1 MTNTELAQFIQ
12 QITLIDTHEHMRK
25 EPEYTQNGPDI
36 LRDLFENY
44 VPADLIVAGATQ
56 ADINL
61 LLDSTNPDLEL
72 RWRGVSAAWEQC
84 QHTGYGEAVR
94 LIAQQVYG
102 METITHATL
111 EQAAARNA
119 QLRQPG
125 ERLRILK
132 EVGNLDHVQ
141 IDDFDWLAVP
151 DESGPE
157 FFLYDINWAQ
167 FVGGFMEEEQ
177 RATIR
182 QHLGM
187 EVSSL
192 NDLYEVMQAIF
203 AKYGGCAIAVKSQHA
218 YNRTLEW
225 HERSDANAG
234 RVLQKKLAQA
244 EITEDERLSLG
255 DWCLARG
262 VELAM
267 DYNLPFKIH
276 TGYYAGQG
284 YMVTERIKPGHL
296 CDLLIRYPQARF
308 VLMHI
313 AYPYNDELLAIAKH
327 FPNVYVD
334 LCWSWSIN
342 PYAAADFI
350 RRAIHAMPINKIF
363 AFGGDTSWPNAAVA
377 YSIQARKWLTYALQA
392 EINDGFLTEAQA
404 IKVASRLMRE
414 NQQACFDIEGTR
426 ANIRAA
432 LTPA

>member
-1 MTNTELAQFIQ
+1 MTDLAQY
-12 QITLIDTHEHMRK
+12 ITQTPLMDTHEHLKK
-25 EPEYTQNGPDI
+25 EHDYTVNGPDV

-56 ADINL
+56 ADVDC
-61 LLDSTNPDLEL
+61 LLDSTNPDIAA
-72 RWRGVSAAWEQC
+72 RWSGVSEAWQRC
-84 QHTGYGEAVR
+84 QYTGYGEAVR
-94 LIAQQVYG
+94 LIAKNVYG
-102 METITHATL
+102 MDEITVPAL
-111 EQAAARNA
+111 EKASALNH

-141 IDDFDWLAVP
+141 IDDFNWLAMP
-151 DESGPE
+151 DVSGAD
-157 FFLYDINWAQ
+157 FFLYDISWA
-167 FVGGFMEEEQ
+167 GFSSGYFGEDEQ
-177 RATIR
+177 ATIR

-192 NDLYEVMQAIF
+192 NDLYAVMQAIF

-225 HERSDANAG
+225 HERSESNAA
-234 RVLQKKLAQA
+234 RVLQKRLSDGDV
-244 EITEDERLSLG
+244 TEDERLSLG

-262 VELAM
+262 VELAIE
-267 DYNLPFKIH
+267 YNLPFKIH

-296 CDLLIRYPQARF
+296 CDLLRRYPQARF

-334 LCWSWSIN
+334 LCWAWSIN
-342 PYAAADFI
+342 PYAAADFV
-350 RRAIHAMPINKIF
+350 RRAIHAMPINKLF
-363 AFGGDTSWPNAAVA
+363 VFGGDTGWPNAAVA
-377 YSIQARKWLTYALQA
+377 YSIQARKWLNYALQG
-392 EINDGFLTEAQA
+392 EVNDGFLTEAQA
-404 IKVASRLMRE
+404 IQIASRLMRE
-414 NQQACFDIEGTR
+414 NQQACFDLEGTR
-426 ANIRAA
+426 ANIRAVMQA
-432 LTPA
+432 T